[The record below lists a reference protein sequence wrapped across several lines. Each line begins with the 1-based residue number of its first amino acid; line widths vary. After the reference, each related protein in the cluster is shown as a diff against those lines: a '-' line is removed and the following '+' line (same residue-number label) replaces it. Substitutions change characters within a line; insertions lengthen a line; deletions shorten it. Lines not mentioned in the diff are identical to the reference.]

1 MKRTLS
7 ALLVGGALCLTLLA
21 DAGAQEVGDSA
32 AFEGEALRVFV
43 DCRSRYCDFDHFRRE
58 IAFVNYMRDRHDA
71 HVHVL
76 VTTRRTGS
84 GGDEFTLAFIGQD
97 EFEAVDDSLQY
108 FSSDTDTED
117 EVRSGLTRTLKLG
130 LVRYVARTPVAEQL
144 DVTYEAPDEL
154 VSTPQVVE
162 DPWNF
167 WIFRIRVGG
176 DLGGEEKQS
185 FFSGNGSLSANRTT
199 EEWKIRLFAS
209 GWYSEDHFTL
219 SDSSELT
226 SITRNYGGGGFAV
239 KSLGDHWSL
248 GANAEVRVSTFRNQ
262 DLATEIGP
270 AIEYNIYPYAESTRR
285 SLTFVYVVQ
294 LNYYDYTRVTIFDK
308 TTETRPSHFLE
319 ISLAA
324 RQPWGTAI
332 TSFEASSF
340 LDHFSQHRL
349 DLSGRLNVRLVRGLQ
364 LNMHGSIARTKDQI
378 YLARD
383 EATDEE
389 VLLRRRELGTDY
401 RYFFNLSL
409 SYTFG
414 SIFNNVV
421 NPRFD

>member
-1 MKRTLS
+1 MNRTLS
-7 ALLVGGALCLTLLA
+7 ALLLGGALCLTLLT

-32 AFEGEALRVFV
+32 AVEGEALRVFV

-58 IAFVNYMRDRHDA
+58 IAFVNYVRDRQDA

-84 GGDEFTLAFIGQD
+84 GGDEFTLAFIGQG

-108 FSSDTDTED
+108 FSSDTDTQD

-130 LVRYVARTPVAEQL
+130 LVRYVARTPVAELL

-209 GWYSEDHFTL
+209 GWYSEDKFTL
-219 SDSSELT
+219 SDGSPLT
-226 SITRNYGGGGFAV
+226 SIARNYGGGVFAI

-248 GANAEVRVSTFRNQ
+248 GANAEARVSTFRNQ

-294 LNYYDYTRVTIFDK
+294 LNYYDYDQVKIFDK
-308 TTETRPSHFLE
+308 TTEIRPAHFME

-332 TSFEASSF
+332 TSLELSSF
-340 LDHFSQHRL
+340 LDDFSQHRL

-364 LNMHGSIARTKDQI
+364 LIIHGSIARTKDQI